1 MERQGRIAEL
11 ISLLDYAI
19 SIGNDDLA
27 QEVRSDIFRET
38 KGTLQM
44 NEGGMMNIDEMIRPI
59 GMAAGGPIPPED
71 SVLEKLKKN
80 DPDKELRDKG
90 ILPPLREKE
99 GGTLLSS
106 GMHPLVVFKEMY
118 DQYRI
123 DGGEMSFKE
132 FFDMIQIELNKE
144 ASS

>member
-44 NEGGMMNIDEMIRPI
+44 NEGGMMNIDDMIRPI
-59 GMAAGGPIPPED
+59 GMASGGDANRAELEGLLKSLNISLMLAQETG
-71 SVLEKLKKN
+71 SFLGGGSSQQIRNLEKK
-80 DPDKELRDKG
+80 
-90 ILPPLREKE
+90 IREIQ
-99 GGTLLSS
+99 LML
-106 GMHPLVVFKEMY
+106 
-118 DQYRI
+118 
-123 DGGEMSFKE
+123 GEE
-132 FFDMIQIELNKE
+132 
-144 ASS
+144 